1 LSWSFPNADTY
12 AVCDVGALP
21 QNGAPISVWWMIRP
35 SVASDFGVFVG
46 LDSSS
51 RIGILSVVSKY
62 FTTSD
67 GTGGP
72 TPVVGEWQVIGY
84 DDNNAG
90 GGTVRWHHCTDL
102 AGTPTWAHSDG
113 TSGGDRSDVVTAL
126 RLGISDGGF
135 RMRGHIA
142 GGAITAG
149 RLGDAGFEAL
159 GVTDM
164 ATWVAAAD
172 LAWQC
177 NVAVG
182 STALTDLTG
191 GTANQTSLTGTPTL
205 DGAVEPP
212 NWTYY
217 AITTPSPGRRRRVT
231 TYIRGT
237 QGRLNDIMTTL
248 GTTTPSLWPFWETT
262 GVLVTGISVGD
273 LIPSETAG
281 AAEALEDDFAP
292 ELLPCGLYSYHFHPT
307 GDHHLAGIDHANF
320 TFGNGTVDTP
330 FSVGAWIRPNAI
342 ASNTIMAKYSA
353 TVREWRFWI
362 DASGLLDLELYDES
376 ADTTE
381 IAISTAALTIG
392 QWVFVVAS
400 YDGGETSPVV
410 VLYVNGAAVNDGSTT
425 ETGAYVAMEDTA
437 TPLTVGC
444 SGVTATPVNEFHGRI
459 ALPFITGKALT
470 AAEVT
475 ALYGYTAPM
484 VGLV

>member
-1 LSWSFPNADTY
+1 LSWLFPNADTY
-12 AVCDVGALP
+12 AEVGAVGALP
-21 QNGAPISVWWMIRP
+21 QNGDPISVWWMIRP
-35 SVASDFGVFVG
+35 SIATDFGTYVG
-46 LDSSS
+46 LEAGAN
-51 RIGILSVVSKY
+51 RIGLLAVVSKY
-62 FTTSD
+62 FTVND

-72 TPVVGEWQVIGY
+72 VPVVDEWQVIGY
-84 DDNNAG
+84 DDQG
-90 GGTVRWHHCTDL
+90 GGTVRWHHCTDPT
-102 AGTPTWAHSDG
+102 GTTWAHSDG
-113 TSGGDRSDVVTAL
+113 TAGGDRAGVVDVL
-126 RLGISDGGF
+126 RLGIGPDGF

-142 GGAITAG
+142 AGCAAAG

-159 GVTDM
+159 GVTSM
-164 ATWVAAAD
+164 AAWVAAAD
-172 LAWQC
+172 LAWQF

-191 GTANQTSLTGTPTL
+191 GGANQTSLTGTPTL
-205 DGAVEPP
+205 DTGQEPP
-212 NWTYY
+212 GWTYY
-217 AITTPSPGRRRRVT
+217 PTTTPGRRRRVT
-231 TYIRGT
+231 TYVRGT

-248 GTTTPSLWPFWETT
+248 GTTTPSLWPCWEPT

-307 GDHHLAGIDHANF
+307 GDHHFAGIDHANF

-342 ASNTIMAKYSA
+342 VSNTIVAKYSA

-362 DASGLLDLELYDES
+362 DADGKLDLELYDES

-381 IAISTAALTIG
+381 IAASTAALTAG
-392 QWVFVVAS
+392 QWQWVVAT
-400 YDGGETSPVV
+400 YDGGETAPVV
-410 VLYVNGAAVNDGSTT
+410 NLYVNASLANDGTT
-425 ETGAYVAMEDTA
+425 AETGLYVAMEDTA

-459 ALPFITGKALT
+459 ALPFITGKALS

-475 ALYGYTAPM
+475 TLYGYMAPM